1 MVPVLEAVP
10 NFSSGRDRSF
20 LDRLVRAAEEQ
31 GTEVLDASADPD
43 HHRAVLTFA
52 GSPDAVEE
60 ASVVLARLAM
70 DSIDLRSH
78 RGVHPRIGALDVLPF
93 VPLSGLTLDDAR
105 HVAHRVAIRL
115 AEEVGLP
122 VFLYGAA
129 SDPPGRGLGDLRRGG
144 FEAMVDRFPDGR
156 SPDLLPHDWPYP
168 GAHPTAGAVCVGARP
183 IMLAWNVDVDGLDIM
198 EVRSL
203 ARRLRERDGGVEG
216 LRAIGLDRGCGR
228 PAQLSMN
235 FEGVESRDPFGVFLD
250 IEREVRGM
258 GGRVVGTEV
267 IGLIPDRLMVAAGG
281 ERMGV
286 QDAAPD
292 RLVSSRLA
300 HHLQCRVEREM
311 QRFLDVIEG
320 CESELP
326 EQVVEAVESLER
338 ALGRP
343 AARDGTR

>member
-52 GSPDAVEE
+52 GSPEAVEE
-60 ASVVLARLAM
+60 ASLAMARLAV
-70 DSIDLRSH
+70 DAIDLRSH
-78 RGVHPRIGALDVLPF
+78 YGAHPRIGALDVLPF
-93 VPLSGLTLDDAR
+93 VPLSGLTLEDAR
-105 HVAHRVAIRL
+105 HTARRVAVRL

-144 FEAMVDRFPDGR
+144 FEALVDRFPDDR
-156 SPDLLPHDWPYP
+156 IPDLLPHGWPYP

-183 IMLAWNVDVDGLDIM
+183 VMLAWNV
-198 EVRSL
+198 EVEGVGIEAVREL
-203 ARRLRERDGGVEG
+203 ARSLRERDGGVQG
-216 LRAIGLDRGCGR
+216 LRAIGIDRGRGH
-228 PAQLSMN
+228 PVQLSMN
-235 FEGVESRDPFGVFLD
+235 LEGVESRDPFGVFLV

-258 GGRVVGTEV
+258 GGRIVGTEV
-267 IGLIPDRLMVAAGG
+267 IGLIPDRLMVGAGG
-281 ERMGV
+281 DRMGLLDV
-286 QDAAPD
+286 GPD

-300 HHLQCRVEREM
+300 QHLQWRVETEM

-326 EQVVEAVESLER
+326 EHVVEAIESLER

-343 AARDGTR
+343 AARDGNR

>member
-52 GSPDAVEE
+52 GSPEAVEE
-60 ASVVLARLAM
+60 ASVVMARLAM
-70 DSIDLRSH
+70 DAIDLRSH

-93 VPLSGLTLDDAR
+93 VPLSGLTLEDAR
-105 HVAHRVAIRL
+105 HAARRVAVRL
-115 AEEVGLP
+115 AGEVGLP

-129 SDPPGRGLGDLRRGG
+129 SDPPGRELGDLRRGG
-144 FEAMVDRFPDGR
+144 FEAMLDRFPDDR
-156 SPDLLPHDWPYP
+156 SPDLLPRHWPYP
-168 GAHPTAGAVCVGARP
+168 GTHPTAGAVCVGARP
-183 IMLAWNVDVDGLDIM
+183 VMLAWNVDVEGLDLA
-198 EVRSL
+198 EVRGL

-216 LRAIGLDRGCGR
+216 LRAIGIDRGRGR
-228 PAQLSMN
+228 PVQLSMN
-235 FEGVESRDPFGVFLD
+235 LEDVESRDPFGIFLA
-250 IEREVRGM
+250 IEREVRRM
-258 GGRVVGTEV
+258 GGRIVGTEV
-267 IGLIPDRLMVAAGG
+267 IGLIPDRLMVGAG
-281 ERMGV
+281 EDRMRVLDSG
-286 QDAAPD
+286 PN

-300 HHLQCRVEREM
+300 YHLQWRVEREM
-311 QRFLDVIEG
+311 QRFFDVIDG

-326 EQVVEAVESLER
+326 KHVIEAVQSLQR

-343 AARDGTR
+343 AARDGNR